1 MDYTGLWTSAST
13 LAITLTN
20 DTCCTDARLGETSA
34 SLVDQMG
41 RLVRNAGGNPNPNLY
56 PHLTDPSPQPHPNPA
71 RNAGGNSAAARGAAL
86 LSGSFG
92 EAERPPQISAFYL
105 EVPSPTPNHSPN
117 PSHKPKP
124 NPYLA
129 LALALP

>member
-20 DTCCTDARLGETSA
+20 DTCCTDAQLGETTV
-34 SLVDQMG
+34 SLVDKLG
-41 RLVRNAGGNPNPNLY
+41 RLV
-56 PHLTDPSPQPHPNPA
+56 

-92 EAERPPQISAFYL
+92 EAERAPQISAFYL
-105 EVPSPTPNHSPN
+105 EVCHQPWP
-117 PSHKPKP
+117 
-124 NPYLA
+124 
-129 LALALP
+129 